1 MTKNI
6 ELAAMAAFQN
16 ACDTIFVE
24 KSSEMTLENFVW
36 IASASVEDVIEGG
49 SYGEMTD
56 AEIKECK
63 EEAKQMANCNFHLYA
78 SEK

>member
-1 MTKNI
+1 M
-6 ELAAMAAFQN
+6 
-16 ACDTIFVE
+16 
-24 KSSEMTLENFVW
+24 ENFVW